1 MNPGRIVLAGGSG
14 FVGKGLM
21 TEFLGAGHEVV
32 VLSRSGSRESE
43 VRFVA
48 WDGKRVGAW
57 AEELEGAAAIVNLAG
72 RSVDC
77 VWDEQNR
84 REIRDSRVDATRAIG
99 RALNACVDPPPVWIN
114 ASAIGYYG
122 DTGSHEVS
130 EASPAGSGFLAE
142 TCREWEAAVDEFP
155 SPVRKVRLRIGV
167 VLGRGSGILE
177 KLGRMTRLF
186 LGGSAGRGTQF
197 VSWIHLRDLLRL
209 TEWAIETHNVAGPVN
224 ATAPNPVPNAVLMA
238 ELRRA
243 MRRPWSPPAPALA
256 VRIGAKLM
264 GTEPTLALASQR
276 VVPQIALAHDFPFE
290 FPTLRAALA
299 DLV

>member
-1 MNPGRIVLAGGSG
+1 MPGRIVIAGGSG

-48 WDGKRVGAW
+48 WDGQRLGEWVA
-57 AEELEGAAAIVNLAG
+57 ELEGAQAVINLAG

-99 RALNACVDPPPVWIN
+99 MALSACSRPPEVWIN

-122 DTGSHEVS
+122 DTGSQEVS
-130 EASPAGSGFLAE
+130 EASPAGSDFLAQ
-142 TCREWEAAVDEFP
+142 TCLEWEAAVDEFP
-155 SPVRKVRLRIGV
+155 SPVRKVKLRIGV

-197 VSWIHLRDLLRL
+197 VSWIHIRDLLRL
-209 TEWAIETHNVAGPVN
+209 TDWAMRTESVAGPVN

-243 MRRPWSPPAPALA
+243 MRRPWSPPAPAFA
-256 VRIGAKLM
+256 VRFGARML
-264 GTEPTLALASQR
+264 GTEPTLALMSQR

-299 DLV
+299 DLL